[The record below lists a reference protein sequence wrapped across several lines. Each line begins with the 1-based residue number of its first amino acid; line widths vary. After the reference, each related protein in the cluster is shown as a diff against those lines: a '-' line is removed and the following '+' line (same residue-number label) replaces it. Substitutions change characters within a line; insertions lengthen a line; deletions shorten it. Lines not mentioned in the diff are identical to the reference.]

1 MFTRPENY
9 VDVSALSGNVLLLSD
24 YEIVTKYEKDENTGR
39 SVKTDE
45 PKKNQNFPGMTGYAA
60 KVQYQGSVD
69 RQLRQLDGKTVPVP
83 DLGEARVTVWA
94 ESCPPG
100 KLGDFVKFS
109 GLLAFGY
116 SGGISFCAQG
126 AELYDPEKDSGTSSN
141 DFNLEVG

>member
-9 VDVSALSGNVLLLSD
+9 VDVSALSGYVQLLSNF
-24 YEIVTKYEKDENTGR
+24 EIVTKYEQDENTGR
-39 SVKTDE
+39 SIKGDE

-60 KVQYQGSVD
+60 KVQYKGSVD
-69 RQLRQLDGKTVPVP
+69 RQLRQLDGTTVSVP
-83 DLGEARVTVWA
+83 DVGDARVTVWA

-116 SGGISFCAQG
+116 SGGISFHAQG
-126 AELYDPEKDSGTSSN
+126 AEVYDPETDAGTDSN
-141 DFNLEVG
+141 HFNLEVS